1 MVLTYE
7 ITDTGY
13 RIFKDGELWV
23 IQEGKYADIYPGNSF
38 DEKAQ
43 KHIEKLKE
51 QNSDMSYSDQL
62 EYYSRL
68 YSEQVAIN
76 DILTGGNG
84 E

>member
-1 MVLTYE
+1 MILTYE
-7 ITDTGY
+7 VTDSGY
-13 RIFKDGELWV
+13 RIFKDGNLWV
-23 IQEGKYADIYPGNSF
+23 IQEGKYADVYPGNNF

-51 QNSDMSYSDQL
+51 QNSGMSYSDQL